1 MAAAGQSSG
10 ERPPRPRS
18 AAPLLAREE
27 EYRRL
32 NAALE
37 TEAAAVMRQA
47 EELMRDRREAL
58 ARPVSA
64 RGDALEAAAAT
75 KERDVSSPEPSVPVA
90 QNKLPKKKASAAP
103 TIRSRPLTGR
113 KGKRPLLS
121 TKSRLQ
127 VDQSNTDVAASG
139 CSLTKLIG
147 RIEGQLEEGNLPD
160 LEDNLIPSTGCE
172 LGAEAQIR
180 FLKAKLRVM
189 QEELDAIGQEC
200 SKKDEENENFSSR
213 LKEVEEERGRLQ
225 RAASLHQSQAEKYK
239 LLSEEATRKSE
250 GLQQKLSMLEKE
262 LENLKRA
269 QKQAAATQSTTDI
282 RLNRALEEAEKY
294 KMELNKLKQINKDV
308 VNQEHKKLEE
318 LKIENKRLEKQKEE
332 LVAGFKKQLKLI
344 DILKR
349 QKMHIESA
357 KMLSFTEEEFIKA
370 LEWGNP

>member
-1 MAAAGQSSG
+1 MHLCFVVLFCTNAVLGVEKVTYIGSNTHKHAVSFLQFPSHPCSS
-10 ERPPRPRS
+10 S
-18 AAPLLAREE
+18 YYFQL
-27 EYRRL
+27 
-32 NAALE
+32 
-37 TEAAAVMRQA
+37 
-47 EELMRDRREAL
+47 
-58 ARPVSA
+58 S
-64 RGDALEAAAAT
+64 
-75 KERDVSSPEPSVPVA
+75 
-90 QNKLPKKKASAAP
+90 
-103 TIRSRPLTGR
+103 
-113 KGKRPLLS
+113 S

-127 VDQSNTDVAASG
+127 VDSSNTDVAAPG

-200 SKKDEENENFSSR
+200 SKK
-213 LKEVEEERGRLQ
+213 
-225 RAASLHQSQAEKYK
+225 
-239 LLSEEATRKSE
+239 
-250 GLQQKLSMLEKE
+250 E

-294 KMELNKLKQINKDV
+294 KMELNKLKQSNKDV

-357 KMLSFTEEEFIKA
+357 KMLSFTEEEFMKA
-370 LEWGNP
+370 LDWGNP